1 MRIHRGNYYYC
12 YCYGLRSEELQK
24 ICGNKMQLT
33 FKSDTGKAALTIL
46 DVVTIIDIILLLK
59 EKIP

>member
-1 MRIHRGNYYYC
+1 MRIYRGNYYYC

-24 ICGNKMQLT
+24 MCGNEMQLT

-46 DVVTIIDIILLLK
+46 DVVMILLV
-59 EKIP
+59 